1 MSIPEPSVYLF
12 YNVQAKQAQEKSK
25 VNEQMYH
32 IKKKKKGWNPLSGWE
47 RDQETSNCSMASVP
61 CCRHLGLRK
70 ERKWGWVAW
79 TAVASLLESS
89 GR

>member
-1 MSIPEPSVYLF
+1 MSIPEPSVYLS
-12 YNVQAKQAQEKSK
+12 YNVQAKQTQEKSK

-32 IKKKKKGWNPLSGWE
+32 IKKKSWNPLSGGE
-47 RDQETSNCSMASVP
+47 TDQETSNCNMASVP
-61 CCRHLGLRK
+61 CYRHLGLTK

-79 TAVASLLESS
+79 TALDSLLQSS

>member
-32 IKKKKKGWNPLSGWE
+32 TKKKKKKVGIHYLVGK
-47 RDQETSNCSMASVP
+47 ETKKPV
-61 CCRHLGLRK
+61 
-70 ERKWGWVAW
+70 
-79 TAVASLLESS
+79 TAVWPLYHAVDTW
-89 GR
+89 G